1 VPPSA
6 GTLRVGRYFLTLLAL
21 FAVLY
26 AIVFWPG
33 HSNTPKLGLD
43 LEGGAQIVI
52 QADANGKTPSKS
64 AMDQAR
70 QIITNRVNGLGVSNA
85 EVVIQGGDQIV
96 ISVPGKPSDELRT
109 VTQAALLQF
118 RPLLAAAT
126 PVTAAAAPAS
136 GSGSASP
143 STSGSTAGSAKSTA
157 SPSASATASANASP
171 SPQGRVVPFAAGTPT
186 PTATATTTPTT
197 TTAATAKATTSA
209 TAKASATP
217 SSTAATPQNSIFQPT
232 PAGAAPVDQW
242 ARISAIAKSAGITF
256 TPPTTATAYTALD
269 QNSSSLLQAAVE
281 SWPCDNNTRPLDTL
295 DKPLITCSQDN
306 TQHYLLGPVIVQGK
320 QVKSASAIA
329 PGSQQGQVGWVVSIS
344 LNSSGQSAW
353 AKYTAAH
360 NEQIA
365 PGDVANQVANT
376 LDSKVI
382 ESSTIQQTI
391 TGDTQISGNFTQQSA
406 NDLANALK
414 YGALPLNF
422 VTKTN
427 TTVSA
432 TLGTDQLRAGLLAGG
447 IGLALV
453 VLYSLIY
460 YRALG
465 LVTIASLA
473 VSGGL
478 TYGMLVLLGAQID
491 FTVTLAGIAGF
502 IVAVGIT
509 ADSFVVFFERIKD
522 EVHEGRSSRV
532 AIPRAWE
539 RAKKTIISADV
550 VSLLASVI
558 LYFFAAG
565 EVKGFA
571 FTLGLSTVLDLVVVF
586 LFTHPIVSLFSRS
599 AAFGSARFTGLDHV
613 RAAGMMPAMAGIP
626 SDTATRPARRTRR
639 PARPQRARPATDDF
653 LDDDAELADA
663 QQEQSD
669 DVAYQDPLLDDASA
683 DAAADTPEVAE
694 LPTFDDFD
702 ESPTSAPPAPAPSK
716 TTPSVAANG
725 STAAER
731 AAARRA
737 RARANNGEG
746 DSK

>member
-1 VPPSA
+1 MPPSA

-64 AMDQAR
+64 AMNQAR
-70 QIITNRVNGLGVSNA
+70 EIITNRVNGLGVSNA
-85 EVVIQGGDQIV
+85 EVVIQGGNQIV

-118 RPLLAAAT
+118 RPLLVAATPVAAAAT
-126 PVTAAAAPAS
+126 PAPSGAS
-136 GSGSASP
+136 PSVSGSA
-143 STSGSTAGSAKSTA
+143 TGTAKSTA
-157 SPSASATASANASP
+157 TATASAKASAKASASTSP

-186 PTATATTTPTT
+186 PTPTPT
-197 TTAATAKATTSA
+197 AKATAKATTSPTA
-209 TAKASATP
+209 TATAAPTG
-217 SSTAATPQNSIFQPT
+217 TAATPENSIFQPT

-256 TPPTTATAYTALD
+256 TPPTSATAYTALD
-269 QNSSSLLQAAVE
+269 QNSASLLQAAVE

-344 LNSSGQSAW
+344 LNSAGQSAW

-360 NEQIA
+360 NEEVA

-391 TGDTQISGNFTQQSA
+391 TGDTQISGNFTPQTAQ
-406 NDLANALK
+406 DLANALK

-447 IGLALV
+447 IGLFLV
-453 VLYSLIY
+453 VLYSLLY

-473 VSGGL
+473 VSAGL

-522 EVHEGRSSRV
+522 EVHEGRSARV

-571 FTLGLSTVLDLVVVF
+571 FTLGLSTVIDLVVVF
-586 LFTHPIVSLFSRS
+586 LFTHPIVALFSRS
-599 AAFGSARFTGLDHV
+599 AAFGSARFTGLNHV
-613 RAAGMMPAMAGIP
+613 REAGLVPSMAGIP
-626 SDTATRPARRTRR
+626 AGAATRPARRTRR
-639 PARPQRARPATDDF
+639 PERPRPAKPATEDF
-653 LDDDAELADA
+653 ADDDLALTDSPATQDAYAEYEDPLV
-663 QQEQSD
+663 D
-669 DVAYQDPLLDDASA
+669 DVPAGATT
-683 DAAADTPEVAE
+683 DAAGENDRVDD
-694 LPTFDDFD
+694 LPGFD
-702 ESPTSAPPAPAPSK
+702 ETAVEAAEDSSLRPA
-716 TTPSVAANG
+716 PSVAANG

-737 RARANNGEG
+737 RARAANGEG